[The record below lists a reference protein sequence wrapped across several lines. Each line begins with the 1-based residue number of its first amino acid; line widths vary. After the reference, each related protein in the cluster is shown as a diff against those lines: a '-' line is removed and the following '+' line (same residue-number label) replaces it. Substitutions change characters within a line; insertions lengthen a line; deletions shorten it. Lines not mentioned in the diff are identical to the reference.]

1 MEKDDE
7 NKLYSTN
14 STLLDKSMNN
24 KINDAKYLKYKKF
37 VKEITIH
44 FYSWLSTHA
53 PEIQQSSLYKS
64 TKDQHELDKIKGI
77 YRE

>member
-1 MEKDDE
+1 MEKDDDI
-7 NKLYSTN
+7 KLSSTH
-14 STLLDKSMNN
+14 SISDKSIKS
-24 KINDAKYLKYKKF
+24 KINDAKYIKYKKF

-64 TKDQHELDKIKGI
+64 TKDTHELDKIKGI